1 MKIPILGFLQPNNK
15 FGVVPKVVAAVLGGY
30 VIGKISYQSKC
41 AEKLMALPDSKLG
54 QMLRQKRRRGGL
66 QES

>member
-1 MKIPILGFLQPNNK
+1 MVCTGFLQPNSK
-15 FGVVPKVVAAVLGGY
+15 LGVVPKVVAAVLGGY
-30 VIGKISYQSKC
+30 VIGKISYQAKC

-54 QMLRQKRRRGGL
+54 AMLRQKKQKGGF